1 MIDAASTENRTF
13 ESTEALAHDVAE
25 WLCGLA
31 RASDRV
37 FAVCLS
43 GGSTPRRLYE
53 RLADPAFAARFPWNR
68 AHWFWGDE
76 RFVPHDDRDSNY
88 RMARD
93 AFLSRVPVPNDN
105 IHAVPTE
112 GLSPDQAARA
122 YETTLKQFYGAAT
135 LVPGRPLFDVTLLGI
150 GEDGHTASLFP
161 GQPTLQETSR
171 WAVAV
176 IGAKAEARITLTYPV
191 LDSSREVAFLVTGKE
206 KRGVVSARPSGRSD
220 ASCSRCSPGRASPL
234 VYGSRRRAG
243 RSGLMSV
250 QIPLT
255 EDTSPPSPRVVVVM
269 GVSGCGNSTVIL
281 LHSQFEALEEPGEIP
296 SSSRSSRGRA
306 RSSRKSCQRR
316 TWSARAQP
324 PKQTSLRS
332 SVLGAWTNP

>member
-93 AFLSRVPVPNDN
+93 AFLSRVPVPNGN

-191 LDSSREVAFLVTGKE
+191 LDSSREVAFLVTE
-206 KRGVVSARPSGRSD
+206 KKSAALSHAPKRVIGRFLQPLFTRLGISTGLRIAPPRQQEQID
-220 ASCSRCSPGRASPL
+220 VHANSTDGRFVTAFS
-234 VYGSRRRAG
+234 
-243 RSGLMSV
+243 
-250 QIPLT
+250 Q
-255 EDTSPPSPRVVVVM
+255 RVVMM
-269 GVSGCGNSTVIL
+269 GVSGCGKSTVTCFTANSKL
-281 LHSQFEALEEPGEIP
+281 
-296 SSSRSSRGRA
+296 
-306 RSSRKSCQRR
+306 
-316 TWSARAQP
+316 
-324 PKQTSLRS
+324 
-332 SVLGAWTNP
+332 

>member
-1 MIDAASTENRTF
+1 MKVMVTGSRTF
-13 ESTEALAHDVAE
+13 DSAESLALGVAG
-25 WLCGLA
+25 WLCDLA
-31 RASDRV
+31 QASDRV

-53 RLADPAFAARFPWNR
+53 RLADPAFAAGFPWNR

-93 AFLSRVPVPNDN
+93 AFLSRVPVPEAN

-112 GLSPDQAARA
+112 GLSPDQAANA
-122 YETTLKQFYGAAT
+122 YETTLKQFYGADMLA
-135 LVPGRPLFDVTLLGI
+135 PGRPLFDVTLLGI

-161 GQPTLQETSR
+161 GQPTLQETKR

-206 KRGVVSARPSGRSD
+206 KR
-220 ASCSRCSPGRASPL
+220 
-234 VYGSRRRAG
+234 
-243 RSGLMSV
+243 
-250 QIPLT
+250 
-255 EDTSPPSPRVVVVM
+255 RVV
-269 GVSGCGNSTVIL
+269 
-281 LHSQFEALEEPGEIP
+281 
-296 SSSRSSRGRA
+296 
-306 RSSRKSCQRR
+306 
-316 TWSARAQP
+316 ARAQAGDRTLP
-324 PKQTSLRS
+324 AAGVRPVGFLHWFTDRAATPAG
-332 SVLGAWTNP
+332 VD